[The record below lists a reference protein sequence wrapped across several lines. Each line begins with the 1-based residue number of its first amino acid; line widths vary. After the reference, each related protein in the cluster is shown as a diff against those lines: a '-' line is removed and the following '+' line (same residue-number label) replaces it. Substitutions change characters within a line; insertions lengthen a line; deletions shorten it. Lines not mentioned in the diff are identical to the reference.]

1 VIDPVVVRVRPPYV
15 PRRGHRANTHPTRQE
30 SPVAEV
36 KLAVTARTEF
46 GKGAARR
53 TRRAGLIPAV
63 IYGHGAAPVHVSLPT
78 HETFMALKH
87 ANALFSLELEGQTVL
102 AIAKDVQRDSMRGD
116 VEHVDLLIVRS
127 GEKVNVEVSIQV
139 VGETFPGTIHMLELQ
154 NLHLEVEATHIP
166 GSIELDVS
174 GLEAG
179 TQVRAGELA
188 LPEGATLLGDADVV
202 VLAVSIP
209 QAAEEE
215 EPEEAEAEVAADA
228 AAAAP
233 AGSAVDD

>member
-1 VIDPVVVRVRPPYV
+1 V
-15 PRRGHRANTHPTRQE
+15 
-30 SPVAEV
+30 SEV
-36 KLAVTARTEF
+36 KLVVTARTEF

-63 IYGHGAAPVHVSLPT
+63 LYGHGTAPLHVALPT

-87 ANALFSLELEGQTVL
+87 AANALFSLQVDGATVL
-102 AIAKDVQRDSMRGD
+102 AIAKDVQRDPIRGD
-116 VEHVDLLIVRS
+116 VEHVDLLIVKS

-139 VGETFPGTIHMLELQ
+139 IGESFPGTIHMLEIQ
-154 NLHLEVEATHIP
+154 NLHLEAEATHLP
-166 GSIELDVS
+166 SMIELDVT

-179 TQVRAGELA
+179 TQVHARDIPLPAGSS
-188 LPEGATLLGDADVV
+188 LLTDPDSI

-209 QAAEEE
+209 QEVEEE
-215 EPEEAEAEVAADA
+215 EPAEDAVVVEELA

-233 AGSAVDD
+233 DTGA